1 MTANGT
7 FIFICPAC
15 GYKARLPDQLSGRT
29 IKCPGCQS
37 PQVATAP
44 VNLERKTASII
55 RVAATPV
62 PFTLPPEQADALAG
76 IPSATPVLVPTASF
90 SQTAPS
96 AFPSPLPGA
105 IQITTDRVA
114 RMKTP
119 PPGEAPPVAHAAPA
133 AKTAPVAKAA
143 IGATVDF
150 TCMSCNARL
159 RLPSHYAGKSI
170 LCPKCSTPQKVIVT
184 AQAQPMDTTRSLA
197 LKDDA
202 ATAAPKIGTGTGI
215 RVRVTPLPSTY
226 PTPLP
231 QAIAAAVP
239 EATPIAVP
247 VVAAAPAIAAAPI
260 AAPPEP
266 TADAPVKPHP
276 SKGKL
281 STVASA
287 RAPVSSVAPVSPPA
301 KSPSRMLA
309 IAGALVALAI
319 VLGAGLAYYVVAL
332 GETRVR
338 LAAAEKSTTQAKERE
353 QEDAQ
358 KLKDLER
365 RLVELEVALKVAT
378 ETAQAAKAA
387 ALEPKPEL
395 KPEPKPELKDDPK
408 TEPKVQPKAQPK
420 SELKTDP
427 KTDPKAEPKAEAK
440 PGEPVPE
447 AANEVLFPPQ
457 E

>member
-15 GYKARLPDQLSGRT
+15 GYKARLPDQFSGRT
-29 IKCPGCQS
+29 IKCPGCQA

-114 RMKTP
+114 RKKTP
-119 PPGEAPPVAHAAPA
+119 PPGQTPPVAKTASL
-133 AKTAPVAKAA
+133 AKAAPVAKAA
-143 IGATVDF
+143 TGATVDF

-202 ATAAPKIGTGTGI
+202 PAATPKIGTGTGI

-231 QAIAAAVP
+231 QPISAVP

-247 VVAAAPAIAAAPI
+247 VIAAAPI

-281 STVASA
+281 PTVASA
-287 RAPVSSVAPVSPPA
+287 RAPVANVAPVSPPA

-309 IAGALVALAI
+309 IAGGLVALAI

-338 LAAAEKSTTQAKERE
+338 LAAAEKSTSQAKERE

-378 ETAQAAKAA
+378 ETAQAAQAAKAA
-387 ALEPKPEL
+387 AS
-395 KPEPKPELKDDPK
+395 
-408 TEPKVQPKAQPK
+408 EPKVDPKVDPKADPK
-420 SELKTDP
+420 SEL

-447 AANEVLFPPQ
+447 ASNEVLFPPQ
-457 E
+457 Q